1 MQITTLIPKHLAE
14 ITQNLAIPLTKEIL
28 LKREI
33 IAEVKIIAEVQIV
46 AEAEITAVVET
57 QIEEITREIIRAQ
70 EEEIIL
76 ETNPEIGTRQPIE
89 I

>member
-1 MQITTLIPKHLAE
+1 MQISTLIPKHLAG
-14 ITQNLAIPLTKEIL
+14 ITPILAIPLTKEIL
-28 LKREI
+28 LKKE
-33 IAEVKIIAEVQIV
+33 IIAEVQII
-46 AEAEITAVVET
+46 AEAEITAVIET
-57 QIEEITREIIRAQ
+57 QIEEITREINQAQ